1 MSSAAVHTLD
11 PEAGG
16 NWPSAKQLEALMV
29 EKEMALV
36 DQLGAGGVA
45 GVAAALGVDG
55 AQGLPEHD
63 AAGLAARQARFGTNA
78 IETKPPTPYWQL
90 WYDACQDGAI
100 IVLSV
105 MCVVTF
111 VVWLTLE
118 AECNPKGWMEP
129 AALVITIN
137 VITHTTAG
145 IDYSKERMFA
155 ALSAEL
161 DASNKKFVL
170 RGGKP
175 HELAD
180 KDIVVGDVVTFN
192 AHNAASIPADGLM
205 LGGSGV
211 KMDESSLTGEPE
223 PVVKT
228 VGASPFIL
236 SGTTCSAGSGKM
248 LVVAVGERSTS
259 GKIKASVYGAGSD
272 DDDEGSP
279 LFVKIDAMS
288 LRIGK
293 LVMFVSG
300 GAFLAMAVLGTM
312 RCVEFMDYI
321 HYAVQC
327 ITILAVAVPE
337 GLPLAVTLSLAF
349 SSQQM
354 MADNNLVKMLKA
366 CETMGSATT
375 ICSDKTGTLT
385 ANRMTV
391 RGACVAG
398 HMLAALDPRT
408 GGAEAKKSAG
418 ARAVEAAD
426 RGAVPKDV
434 LALLR
439 TLIAVDTMDESS
451 VEPGSKE
458 GEQAV
463 FKGNPTECALLVF
476 ATDLGAD
483 WKGLR
488 AETDGRSEAT
498 VARGHPFMFS
508 SARKVMSW
516 AVPREGGGYRVYVKG
531 AAEIVLARC
540 ARVLSPGSAT
550 GLASVELD
558 DATKTSFYLDQVV
571 ANFAAEAMRNI
582 ALAYK
587 DVDAA
592 PDGGWKATTAATKNA
607 DGSDA
612 FVAETDLTLA
622 AIVGIEDP
630 LRDEVPPAIA
640 RCYGAG
646 IDVRMCTGDNL
657 ATAVAIASR
666 CGILRDEHFV
676 DGKACG
682 DLTKL
687 KPDRAMT
694 GKDFRRRVH
703 VNDENGDPVFNQAA
717 FDTIWPRL
725 RVMARCDPEDKNT
738 LAHGL
743 NKSLLFQDT
752 AKVAQLKRDEGITI
766 FPDRQVVAM
775 TGDGTN
781 DAPALKRADVG
792 FAMGISGTQIAKDAA
807 DIILLDDNFASIV
820 TAAKWGRNVFESICK
835 FLQFQLTV
843 NIAAIVCAVVGAFR
857 YQESPIAAVQMLWI
871 NLIMDSL
878 ASLALAT
885 EPPAD
890 TLLDRPPVNRSDSI
904 ISEQMLYNMVG
915 HAVYQVIVCMFLY
928 FPTGPRFLGCDDGAG
943 GHHAVDNGHFPS
955 CNAPDDDHAVEY
967 NATGVHADDDDCVV
981 KENSVHYTCIFNAF
995 VMMTLFNEINCR
1007 KLGGETNVFD
1017 GIFKNAYFCG
1027 IWLLTMAF
1035 QVLGVAFLGNFLQV
1049 AEGKYMFG
1057 INAWQWLVCLLA
1069 GVGEIP
1075 WQQLINLVKRA
1086 TSEKPG
1092 GGTRGGKFESGVL
1105 KFGSGRVWLHERTVQ
1120 NTSAVRD
1127 VASSKRLLAKSSK
1140 SQSYHAKSA

>member
-45 GVAAALGVDG
+45 AAAAALGVDG

-90 WYDACQDGAI
+90 WFDACQDGAI

-248 LVVAVGERSTS
+248 LVVAVGELSTS
-259 GKIKASVYGAGSD
+259 GKIKASVYGAGATTTTKARS
-272 DDDEGSP
+272 

-293 LVMFVSG
+293 LGMFVSG

-391 RGACVAG
+391 RGACAAG
-398 HMLAALDPRT
+398 HMLAALGPAHGRRRGAQVGVARAPSRPPTAVPPRRT
-408 GGAEAKKSAG
+408 CSRCSARSSRSTRWTSHPSSLG
-418 ARAVEAAD
+418 ARRASRPPSRATRPSA
-426 RGAVPKDV
+426 RSSS
-434 LALLR
+434 LR
-439 TLIAVDTMDESS
+439 
-451 VEPGSKE
+451 
-458 GEQAV
+458 
-463 FKGNPTECALLVF
+463 PTSAPI
-476 ATDLGAD
+476 G
-483 WKGLR
+483 R
-488 AETDGRSEAT
+488 RSAETDGRSEAMSR
-498 VARGHPFMFS
+498 ARPPVH
-508 SARKVMSW
+508 ARRRARSCRGPCR
-516 AVPREGGGYRVYVKG
+516 ARAAATACTSRAP
-531 AAEIVLARC
+531 AEIVLARC
-540 ARVLSPGSAT
+540 ARVVAREPT
-550 GLASVELD
+550 GLKAVELD

-582 ALAYK
+582 APRTRTSTPRPTA
-587 DVDAA
+587 
-592 PDGGWKATTAATKNA
+592 GGRRRPPRRRTPTARTPL
-607 DGSDA
+607 
-612 FVAETDLTLA
+612 VAETELTLA
-622 AIVGIEDP
+622 AIVGIEDL

-717 FDTIWPRL
+717 FDTIWLRL

-738 LAHGL
+738 A
-743 NKSLLFQDT
+743 KT
-752 AKVAQLKRDEGITI
+752 ASTSRCSSRTPPRSRSSNAT
-766 FPDRQVVAM
+766 
-775 TGDGTN
+775 
-781 DAPALKRADVG
+781 RA
-792 FAMGISGTQIAKDAA
+792 
-807 DIILLDDNFASIV
+807 
-820 TAAKWGRNVFESICK
+820 
-835 FLQFQLTV
+835 
-843 NIAAIVCAVVGAFR
+843 
-857 YQESPIAAVQMLWI
+857 SPF
-871 NLIMDSL
+871 S
-878 ASLALAT
+878 
-885 EPPAD
+885 
-890 TLLDRPPVNRSDSI
+890 
-904 ISEQMLYNMVG
+904 
-915 HAVYQVIVCMFLY
+915 
-928 FPTGPRFLGCDDGAG
+928 PTGR
-943 GHHAVDNGHFPS
+943 
-955 CNAPDDDHAVEY
+955 
-967 NATGVHADDDDCVV
+967 
-981 KENSVHYTCIFNAF
+981 
-995 VMMTLFNEINCR
+995 
-1007 KLGGETNVFD
+1007 
-1017 GIFKNAYFCG
+1017 
-1027 IWLLTMAF
+1027 
-1035 QVLGVAFLGNFLQV
+1035 
-1049 AEGKYMFG
+1049 
-1057 INAWQWLVCLLA
+1057 
-1069 GVGEIP
+1069 
-1075 WQQLINLVKRA
+1075 
-1086 TSEKPG
+1086 
-1092 GGTRGGKFESGVL
+1092 
-1105 KFGSGRVWLHERTVQ
+1105 
-1120 NTSAVRD
+1120 
-1127 VASSKRLLAKSSK
+1127 SSR
-1140 SQSYHAKSA
+1140 